1 MAFTNNWLW
10 WQTGYSIWQF
20 IRVAKYFRMPY
31 AICYTLFGLL
41 FQNGPYPFE
50 KRRVF
55 YIRKGGKWPYD
66 TGLKEGDKEVNGCFV
81 IQRMCTRYALKE
93 DDYYNLHTIDIK
105 KPHLFCSER
114 DLLGGNLYIINKLE
128 YGEALE
134 TFLKPENKEEVL
146 EMRVLVYPSEEI
158 NKNLMRLFS
167 IIPLLLQ
174 ANQLKLL
181 SIIFL
186 ISIIVVDLL
195 SNILEK
201 RCWIP
206 TKLKLKDYIRWG
218 LTKVKSRS
226 QRSAISKYLSS
237 ISLSLLHSD
246 NFTCN
251 FKRVVPGEK
260 VWIMPNSYL
269 DGFKNYCRAPLR
281 IYDMVLVEEDASFIK
296 KHNEGQRLVGRDA
309 YFSIR
314 DGSLK
319 YTVITKQGELK
330 CIFVLGRNRR
340 GMAYN
345 FLDDVELHWGPYFQP
360 HTSRIISFLNE
371 IARLDYLPFTMSIKN
386 HTYQLEGYDRVFH
399 HVAWGGWFL
408 TAEAIHGG
416 FVA

>member
-1 MAFTNNWLW
+1 
-10 WQTGYSIWQF
+10 
-20 IRVAKYFRMPY
+20 MPY
-31 AICYTLFGLL
+31 AYFYTLIGFF
-41 FQNGPYPFE
+41 FQHGPFPFH
-50 KRRVF
+50 KKKVF
-55 YIRKGGKWPYD
+55 YIKNGVKRPPPIGWKEKYQVDKYQDGCNIEQRYRVSYVAPKKEQVSYV
-66 TGLKEGDKEVNGCFV
+66 LKN
-81 IQRMCTRYALKE
+81 E
-93 DDYYNLHTIDIK
+93 DRYNLRTIDTK

-181 SIIFL
+181 SIIFS

-330 CIFVLGRNRR
+330 CIFVLGDQTRNRR

>member
-1 MAFTNNWLW
+1 MAFTKNWLW

-55 YIRKGGKWPYD
+55 YIRKGGKWPYA

-81 IQRMCTRYALKE
+81 IQRTLCTRYALKE

-105 KPHLFCSER
+105 NPHLFCSER
-114 DLLGGNLYIINKLE
+114 DLLWGNLYIINKLE

-146 EMRVLVYPSEEI
+146 RMRVLVYPSEEI

-181 SIIFL
+181 SIIFS

-269 DGFKNYCRAPLR
+269 DGFDDHTFLPIKQYEVR
-281 IYDMVLVEEDASFIK
+281 LVKEDDSFIK
-296 KHNEGQRLVGRDA
+296 KHNQILKERKDD
-309 YFSIR
+309 SIPN
-314 DGSLK
+314 GSLK

-330 CIFVLGRNRR
+330 CIFVPGR

-345 FLDDVELHWGPYFQP
+345 FLDDVELHFGPYLP
-360 HTSRIISFLNE
+360 EHTSRIISFLNE
-371 IARLDYLPFTMSIKN
+371 IARLDYLPFAMSIQKTY
-386 HTYQLEGYDRVFH
+386 HTEGYDSIFD
-399 HVAWGGWFL
+399 HVAQGGWFL
-408 TAEAIHGG
+408 IARVIHAG
-416 FVA
+416 FVS